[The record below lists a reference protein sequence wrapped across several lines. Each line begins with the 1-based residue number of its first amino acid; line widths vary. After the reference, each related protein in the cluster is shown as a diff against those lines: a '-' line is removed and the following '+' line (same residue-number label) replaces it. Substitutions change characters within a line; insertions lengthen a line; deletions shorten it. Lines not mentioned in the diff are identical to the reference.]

1 MMIPMLVKKKS
12 QRDLSSIQLGSAVF
26 VPDMEKKTRKSGD
39 LWRYHGTKPSNGSLK
54 VSRQT
59 HGLSTG

>member
-26 VPDMEKKTRKSGD
+26 VPDMEKKTGRVVIYGD
-39 LWRYHGTKPSNGSLK
+39 IMGQNHPT
-54 VSRQT
+54 VA
-59 HGLSTG
+59 